1 MRSAAVTTRR
11 TMSALYSRRMAR
23 RAGAQAS
30 RWTLIL
36 DKLTVTRTGFTVE
49 ELAEEFHCSVR
60 TIWRDFAAIESWLG
74 APVVSSGGTDD
85 HRSRW
90 RLMDGAKYRPAIEFA
105 PSELL
110 ALLAASELLA
120 PLAATP
126 WGAGLATLQTKLK
139 GRLSPDSVKRIEA
152 ESKELAAAPRAH
164 PDLRKHAAEV
174 ETLLRAMRRH
184 ETVEMRYHSLS
195 AGKTTTRKLDP
206 YRLWYVDAALYVV
219 GGCHVHDHEP
229 RTFAVDRIKSVRTT
243 GERFTVPKDF
253 EWEAYTRDSFRLF
266 RGGDPVEVTIDFSP
280 AIAPVIRE
288 RRVHESQTISELP
301 GGGVRLTMR
310 VAGLFEVS
318 QWVLGF
324 GAQAKVA
331 GPPELIGQVTDEIAR
346 MAKAYAS
353 KAKAA
358 RRA

>member
-1 MRSAAVTTRR
+1 
-11 TMSALYSRRMAR
+11 MAR

-36 DKLTVTRTGFTVE
+36 DKLTVTKTGFTVV
-49 ELAEEFHCSVR
+49 ELAEEFNCSIR
-60 TIWRDFAAIESWLG
+60 TIYRDFTAIESWLG
-74 APVVSSGGTDD
+74 APVVSSGGDD
-85 HRSRW
+85 AHRTRW

-110 ALLAASELLA
+110 SLLAASELLS

-126 WGAGLATLQTKLK
+126 WGAGLASLQTKLK
-139 GRLSPDSVKRIEA
+139 GRLPPDSVKRIET

-164 PDLRKHAAEV
+164 PDLRKHAGEV

-184 ETVEMRYHSLS
+184 ETVEMLYHSLS
-195 AGKTTTRKLDP
+195 AGKTTLRKLDP
-206 YRLWYVDAALYVV
+206 YRLWYVDATLYVV
-219 GGCHVHDHEP
+219 GACHVHDHEP
-229 RTFAVDRIKSVRTT
+229 RTFAVDRIRKVNTT
-243 GERFTVPKDF
+243 GERFTIPKDF
-253 EWEAYTRDSFRLF
+253 GWEAYTRDSFRLF

-288 RRVHESQTISELP
+288 RRVHDSQKISDLP

-324 GAQAKVA
+324 GAQAKVV
-331 GPPELIGQVTDEIAR
+331 GPRELVTQVSDEIAR
-346 MAKAYAS
+346 MAKSYAS
-353 KAKAA
+353 KSKA
-358 RRA
+358 